1 MKLVCYPVTN
11 EPPTIRPA
19 EVTRGWMD
27 ETPQKFAYRC
37 LPLNIANAQGWEIL
51 SPVDCSA
58 YWTGAPGPE
67 GVVVLSGDPRYLLPT
82 GHFGHGVLTFPIPAL
97 FRTEPGYDLHVGGP
111 VNAPRDGI
119 APLTAIVETDWSPY
133 TFTMNW
139 RFTRPAHVVSFRKG
153 EPICHFFPVA
163 RATAEALRPE
173 FRDLDSDPELAA
185 RYRTWT
191 ESRRQFNADLHAQE
205 GAAVAQ
211 GWQRSYF
218 HGLSP
223 DGQPAPEHRTRVRLC
238 PFSQTDG
245 E

>member
-1 MKLVCYPVTN
+1 
-11 EPPTIRPA
+11 
-19 EVTRGWMD
+19 
-27 ETPQKFAYRC
+27 
-37 LPLNIANAQGWEIL
+37 
-51 SPVDCSA
+51 
-58 YWTGAPGPE
+58 
-67 GVVVLSGDPRYLLPT
+67 
-82 GHFGHGVLTFPIPAL
+82 
-97 FRTEPGYDLHVGGP
+97 
-111 VNAPRDGI
+111 
-119 APLTAIVETDWSPY
+119 
-133 TFTMNW
+133 MNW

-191 ESRRQFNADLHAQE
+191 ESRRQFNADLYAQD
-205 GAAVAQ
+205 GATVAQ

-238 PFSQTDG
+238 PFSRTDG
-245 E
+245 D